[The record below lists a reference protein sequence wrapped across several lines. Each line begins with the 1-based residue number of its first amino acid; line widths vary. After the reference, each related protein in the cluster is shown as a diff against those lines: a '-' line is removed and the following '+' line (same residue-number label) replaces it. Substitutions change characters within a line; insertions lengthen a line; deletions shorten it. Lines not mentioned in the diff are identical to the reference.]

1 MTPTKAEMEHTTGW
15 EKLAGAAAAYLPRA
29 EGRRSRDKQRWW
41 VTAAVQG
48 GFALLC
54 WRLVSAGIDTLRVE
68 RELRD
73 QQHQALVHVLD
84 EQARA
89 LRDLSAEIRANTQS
103 DAEERAA
110 ARARREGAKP

>member
-1 MTPTKAEMEHTTGW
+1 VNEHTTGW
-15 EKLAGAAAAYLPRA
+15 ERALDAAAAYLPRA
-29 EGRRSRDKQRWW
+29 EGRRTRDKQRWW
-41 VTAAVQG
+41 VTAIVQG

-54 WRLVSAGIDTLRVE
+54 WRLVSAGRDTQRVE

-73 QQHQALVHVLD
+73 EQHQALVHVLD

-89 LRDLSAEIRANTQS
+89 IRDLAAEIRANTQS

-110 ARARREGAKP
+110 ARARREGGRP